1 MIAYEFNFK
10 TNNSPRGCVTP
21 PVLHNWWES
30 AGEDFELIDG
40 LDTLP
45 DDAQEKVKRA
55 LQQGHVDDEDF
66 SGVCSPVVTILKR
79 CSTNHFTGC

>member
-1 MIAYEFNFK
+1 MNSKMY
-10 TNNSPRGCVTP
+10 TNKFSRGCVTP

-66 SGVCSPVVTILKR
+66 AGVRSTFVMMLKR
-79 CSTNHFTGC
+79 RSTDHFTGC